1 MADKNTKKISDEE
14 LEEVAGGG
22 PHPGAGPFTR
32 MARAEEQRK
41 RAFVE
46 EAKKRLNPNDPLSWF
61 RTVVDLFDER
71 GGIK

>member
-22 PHPGAGPFTR
+22 PHPGAGPFTK
-32 MARAEEQRK
+32 MARVEERK
-41 RAFVE
+41 KKAFVE
-46 EAKKRLNPNDPLSWF
+46 EAKNRINPNNPLSWF
-61 RTVVDLFDER
+61 QTVADLFNER

>member
-1 MADKNTKKISDEE
+1 MADKNIKKISDEE

-22 PHPGAGPFTR
+22 PRPGAGPFTK
-32 MARAEEQRK
+32 MARAEERK
-41 RAFVE
+41 KKAFVE

-61 RTVVDLFDER
+61 QTVVDLFNER